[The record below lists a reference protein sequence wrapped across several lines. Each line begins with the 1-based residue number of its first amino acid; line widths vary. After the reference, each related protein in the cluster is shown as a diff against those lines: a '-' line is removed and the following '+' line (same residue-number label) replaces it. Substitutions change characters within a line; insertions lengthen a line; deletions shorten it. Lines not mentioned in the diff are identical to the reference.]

1 MHPLPAAS
9 EIDNSRIP
17 LSALITALCRD
28 ALLLPV
34 FIFSFLMCMS
44 KGLCAMSIPGASG
57 GRKRASDPSPDT
69 GIRVSHQLPHGCWD
83 LNRGFSTG
91 AARALSHW
99 SISPPPPPPFSLHWV
114 DLCGWLIS
122 LVVMSLQCWP
132 GRRVF
137 SVDMLILDN

>member
-34 FIFSFLMCMS
+34 FIFSFLMCMN

-99 SISPPPPPPFSLHWV
+99 SISPPPPIFSSLGRFMWLV
-114 DLCGWLIS
+114 DLSSGYES
-122 LVVMSLQCWP
+122 
-132 GRRVF
+132 
-137 SVDMLILDN
+137 SVLARETCFLCRYADFR